1 MDLGRA
7 IIDLCDIRGISQR
20 ELANKTGLS
29 KTFHSLLENNH
40 RAPSMETLNKLAKIL
55 DVPLYVIFYY
65 ATEDSDI
72 NTKVLDRY
80 KEFQKDLSHKI
91 TSIFLGCLHIVQNYD
106 PADGYNRCVDC
117 GQLVKCN
124 PNNFPV

>member
-72 NTKVLDRY
+72 NPKVLDRY
-80 KEFQKDLSHKI
+80 KWITCGYYNEKPRTEKIYKDKI
-91 TSIFLGCLHIVQNYD
+91 KSLTKETLHAKPFLV
-106 PADGYNRCVDC
+106 
-117 GQLVKCN
+117 
-124 PNNFPV
+124 